1 MDVQGFATK
10 QKQAKN
16 ADEYYMD
23 TIVKL
28 NELSRELAFIDTKKS
43 MNYAQTAFELS
54 TVQDYENGKAYAYR
68 NLSNLYVINDIYFL
82 GMDYVQK
89 ALDIF
94 QSQNDSVGIAN
105 CYISLGHLYRKLR
118 NIENEILYFELAFEI
133 FSRMDNQAR
142 IGIAAHN
149 LGESYYNKGDF
160 ANSRKLTLNAIEINK
175 SINQTSVLSSCYKVM
190 GLLELSE
197 KKYVESENYFQ
208 NALEISRQLGAN
220 SQKVATLESLI
231 YLADIHEI
239 KKQKDLQIIYLK
251 QAAEFSKK
259 NNLSSYLPRIYN
271 KMILIYSQENNQK
284 MVQKYIVDY
293 QTITNSLTNCKLKDK
308 NDLVNNLISLHSLEE
323 EKIFLKQSEI
333 LQKESLNR
341 RSLFLVIT
349 LILSILLI
357 WFIVKIARINNKIK
371 IANQIL
377 LEQNET
383 IKKQNAQL
391 EILISTKDKLFSII
405 AHDLRSPFNS
415 ILGFSNLLME
425 HIKEYETDQIV
436 QHVAYINKNAKSTL
450 DLLDKLLNWAKNQT
464 GQIQFNP
471 QNLNL
476 NPLIREVI
484 ASLEFSA
491 RIKNISLEFAPLAE
505 IEVFADSNMLKTI
518 VRNSVQNAI
527 KFTHSQGKVEI
538 LTASLPQGVKI
549 SVVDNGIGMSKEIVD
564 NLFFI
569 DKTTIAAGTANE
581 KGSGLGL
588 ILCKEFIEKHNG
600 KIEIES
606 REGKGSSFSFILSH
620 SIKGLTS

>member
-1 MDVQGFATK
+1 
-10 QKQAKN
+10 
-16 ADEYYMD
+16 
-23 TIVKL
+23 
-28 NELSRELAFIDTKKS
+28 
-43 MNYAQTAFELS
+43 
-54 TVQDYENGKAYAYR
+54 
-68 NLSNLYVINDIYFL
+68 
-82 GMDYVQK
+82 
-89 ALDIF
+89 
-94 QSQNDSVGIAN
+94 
-105 CYISLGHLYRKLR
+105 
-118 NIENEILYFELAFEI
+118 
-133 FSRMDNQAR
+133 
-142 IGIAAHN
+142 
-149 LGESYYNKGDF
+149 
-160 ANSRKLTLNAIEINK
+160 
-175 SINQTSVLSSCYKVM
+175 
-190 GLLELSE
+190 
-197 KKYVESENYFQ
+197 
-208 NALEISRQLGAN
+208 
-220 SQKVATLESLI
+220 
-231 YLADIHEI
+231 
-239 KKQKDLQIIYLK
+239 
-251 QAAEFSKK
+251 
-259 NNLSSYLPRIYN
+259 
-271 KMILIYSQENNQK
+271 MILIYSQENNQK

-620 SIKGLTS
+620 PIKGLTS

>member
-259 NNLSSYLPRIYN
+259 NNLSSRANALKNIRYGSI
-271 KMILIYSQENNQK
+271 ENN
-284 MVQKYIVDY
+284 
-293 QTITNSLTNCKLKDK
+293 T
-308 NDLVNNLISLHSLEE
+308 
-323 EKIFLKQSEI
+323 
-333 LQKESLNR
+333 
-341 RSLFLVIT
+341 
-349 LILSILLI
+349 
-357 WFIVKIARINNKIK
+357 
-371 IANQIL
+371 
-377 LEQNET
+377 
-383 IKKQNAQL
+383 
-391 EILISTKDKLFSII
+391 
-405 AHDLRSPFNS
+405 
-415 ILGFSNLLME
+415 
-425 HIKEYETDQIV
+425 
-436 QHVAYINKNAKSTL
+436 
-450 DLLDKLLNWAKNQT
+450 
-464 GQIQFNP
+464 
-471 QNLNL
+471 
-476 NPLIREVI
+476 
-484 ASLEFSA
+484 
-491 RIKNISLEFAPLAE
+491 
-505 IEVFADSNMLKTI
+505 
-518 VRNSVQNAI
+518 
-527 KFTHSQGKVEI
+527 
-538 LTASLPQGVKI
+538 
-549 SVVDNGIGMSKEIVD
+549 
-564 NLFFI
+564 
-569 DKTTIAAGTANE
+569 
-581 KGSGLGL
+581 
-588 ILCKEFIEKHNG
+588 
-600 KIEIES
+600 
-606 REGKGSSFSFILSH
+606 
-620 SIKGLTS
+620 

>member
-620 SIKGLTS
+620 PIKGLTS